1 MDKDTK
7 RLLGKLLGEV
17 FRVQRSLPNMA
28 CASSNA
34 EIYALLNGFE
44 GAVDQILE
52 GMGDISE
59 EKVQAV
65 MDTLDPI
72 WTDPKKLADFRG
84 FYDIERDLEKLGVD
98 RSDAI
103 SILTYLKANHQ
114 FTEIIDKMDSSHSP
128 SECRR
133 FEISEWDR

>member
-1 MDKDTK
+1 MEKDTK

-72 WTDPKKLADFRG
+72 WTDKKKLAEFRG
-84 FYDIERDLEKLGVD
+84 FYDIERDLERLGVD